1 MNTRTVSMRPREVPP
16 ARRSAR
22 FSRAA
27 AAERAAL
34 ARRRDELA
42 SQSEPLRGEREPI
55 KITLI
60 GLEER
65 IAVLDRLAEL
75 SARSSCSPGP
85 DDGGR
90 APRLARRVLSGPAIR
105 TITGRVLPCT
115 DEPGNSAHHPQLF
128 DIIRDARSRLRPSVN
143 HDSEPA

>member
-1 MNTRTVSMRPREVPP
+1 MNTRTASMRPQEVPP

-34 ARRRDELA
+34 ARRRELA
-42 SQSEPLRGEREPI
+42 SRSEPLRGEREPI

-65 IAVLDRLAEL
+65 IALLDRLAEL
-75 SARSSCSPGP
+75 SARPSCSPGP

-143 HDSEPA
+143 HDSELA